1 MTGVDWEKAYRDLES
16 HIGQIMEETS
26 ALVNNASPK
35 LRINDVHVRDAGGT
49 LEVII
54 DATGNRM
61 TYAVYVTD
69 RKGRME
75 TLKLPY
81 QLSNTFNL
89 DVPKG
94 RYTVQG
100 FARQHENDLD
110 IVSEKVSINFKKDDG
125 S

>member
-1 MTGVDWEKAYRDLES
+1 
-16 HIGQIMEETS
+16 MEETS
-26 ALVNNASPK
+26 ELVNNASPK
-35 LRINDVHVRDAGGT
+35 LRINDVHVRDTGGT

-69 RKGRME
+69 RKGKAE

-100 FARQHENDLD
+100 FARQHEKDLD